1 MLKEVGITVNI
12 NALEFA
18 QYFNKTYKY
27 RYEMAF
33 HITTAGVDPEEWL
46 VPYFGKPDKSTYY
59 KWSNHELWDM
69 IEKQAHI
76 MDQQKRVAYIKE
88 IQRKVMDEA
97 MSQSMF
103 TTRRY
108 TALKPYVHEKFYMHE
123 GQRRMYEFTW
133 MEKH

>member
-1 MLKEVGITVNI
+1 
-12 NALEFA
+12 
-18 QYFNKTYKY
+18 
-27 RYEMAF
+27 MAF